1 MIRSDEGVLVYW
13 FGKMSSSA
21 KVAPAP
27 TVSLIHSPLLHGK
40 DQFLG
45 GECAGKRG
53 HLYFIPGN
61 FPQVLALNPEND
73 ELRLIGPV
81 FSGHY
86 KWLRGVESAHNG
98 MIYGL
103 ACHSDSILKI
113 DPETDEV
120 TTIPIPP
127 VENAEEDEPSIIGME
142 WKYHGGTVSPIDG
155 KIYAIPQ
162 RATRVL
168 CIDPKTDTI
177 THVGKR
183 LDGRCKWYGG
193 LLGCDGC
200 IYGK

>member
-1 MIRSDEGVLVYW
+1 MATTTATSD
-13 FGKMSSSA
+13 A
-21 KVAPAP
+21 RVAPAP

-61 FPQVLALNPEND
+61 FPQVLALNPETD

-86 KWLRGVESAHNG
+86 KWLRGVESPHNG

-113 DPETDEV
+113 DPNTDEV
-120 TTIPIPP
+120 TTLPIPP
-127 VENAEEDEPSIIGME
+127 VENADDDEPSIIGME

-200 IYGK
+200 IYGKYRFDSVKCLW

>member
-1 MIRSDEGVLVYW
+1 
-13 FGKMSSSA
+13 MSSSA

-98 MIYGL
+98 IIYGL

>member
-1 MIRSDEGVLVYW
+1 MASTTSTND
-13 FGKMSSSA
+13 A

-61 FPQVLALNPEND
+61 FPQVLALNPETD

-86 KWLRGVESAHNG
+86 KWLRGVESPHNG

-113 DPETDEV
+113 DPETEDTLRQELLSS
-120 TTIPIPP
+120 TTESYPSPDSN
-127 VENAEEDEPSIIGME
+127 ENSSEDDLE
-142 WKYHGGTVSPIDG
+142 T
-155 KIYAIPQ
+155 
-162 RATRVL
+162 T
-168 CIDPKTDTI
+168 
-177 THVGKR
+177 
-183 LDGRCKWYGG
+183 
-193 LLGCDGC
+193 
-200 IYGK
+200 